1 LLNTK
6 QIARKL
12 RCTDGAEVLEAA
24 IVLPVVFLLLLGIV
38 WFGRAFN
45 IYSTISH
52 AAQQGAIRAARETG
66 GTGVPDPATADNADT
81 EVMKV
86 LNASNLD
93 SAQIQQW
100 EANNPDPANPTFQPC
115 PDPAPPVSCTLT
127 THSIWVCSSVLL
139 DSTTKL
145 CGSLVSF
152 RYKFKSYLPFS
163 SLNLQPV
170 ILSAEAQSRMEN

>member
-1 LLNTK
+1 LLK
-6 QIARKL
+6 LRQIARWL
-12 RCTDGAEVLEAA
+12 RGTEGAEILEAA
-24 IVLPVVFLLLLGIV
+24 IVLPVVLLFLLGIV

-45 IYSTISH
+45 IYSTISQ
-52 AAQQGAIRAARETG
+52 AAQQGAVTAARETG
-66 GTGVPDPATADNADT
+66 GTAALPDPATADN

-115 PDPAPPVSCTLT
+115 PNPAPPASCTLT
-127 THSIWVCSSVLL
+127 THKIWVCSSVLL

-145 CGSLVSF
+145 CGTLVSF
-152 RYKFKSYLPFS
+152 QYKFASYLPFS

-170 ILSAEAQSRMEN
+170 ILSAQAQSRMEN

>member
-12 RCTDGAEVLEAA
+12 RCTDGAEILEAA
-24 IVLPVVFLLLLGIV
+24 IVLPVVLLLLLGIV

-52 AAQQGAIRAARETG
+52 AAQQGAITAARETG
-66 GTGVPDPATADNADT
+66 GTSDLPVAATADT

-100 EANNPDPANPTFQPC
+100 EANNPDPANPTIQSC
-115 PDPAPPVSCTLT
+115 PDPAPPFSCALT
-127 THSIWVCSSVLL
+127 THNIWVCSSVLL

-145 CGSLVSF
+145 CGTLVSF

-170 ILSAEAQSRMEN
+170 ILSAQAQSRMEN